1 MYANVRERCVQNM
14 RLPRGRQDSLDVN
27 VSSEVRKEAQVGELV
42 CHRANAKDRNGRN
55 MDMDIG
61 VAGSP
66 YSKKL
71 WGTYEA
77 RSGV

>member
-1 MYANVRERCVQNM
+1 MT
-14 RLPRGRQDSLDVN
+14 DSLDVN
-27 VSSEVRKEAQVGELV
+27 VSWEIRKQAQVGELV
-42 CHRANAKDRNGRN
+42 CQRANAKNHDGRN
-55 MDMDIG
+55 MDMDMDIG

-77 RSGV
+77 RSRV